1 MNKHIRSEVKKAR
14 EVLKLTCAT
23 YPKAVAD
30 FWISFL
36 SVKKLIFLNDSILK
50 CRPWIVK
57 DPWLTGLSSGGVP
70 GKDINTTFN
79 NNYEKL

>member
-1 MNKHIRSEVKKAR
+1 MHKYIRSEVKKTG

-36 SVKKLIFLNDSILK
+36 SVKKLIFLNDSMLK

-70 GKDINTTFN
+70 GQGYKN
-79 NNYEKL
+79 NF